1 MLECAETSET
11 SSPGTVRECRNTR
24 HPIGARTSTL
34 AVASHYSQR
43 MPTWTVHVFGNIGV
57 VMILVA
63 YFLVSTG
70 RMKSMS
76 PRYQVLNLV
85 GAAVLVVYS
94 IALAAWAS
102 VALNAIWAVIALV
115 SLVRLRTRPPVES

>member
-1 MLECAETSET
+1 
-11 SSPGTVRECRNTR
+11 
-24 HPIGARTSTL
+24 
-34 AVASHYSQR
+34 

-57 VMILVA
+57 VMILIA

-76 PRYQVLNLV
+76 ARYQVLNLV
-85 GAAVLVVYS
+85 GAAVLVAYS
-94 IALAAWAS
+94 FALAAWAS

-115 SLVRLRTRPPVES
+115 SLVRLRSKPRVEG